1 MASFYEA
8 ETSGFNPDR
17 FVEDVIG
24 TKDSAI
30 TKIKEKYWTTKQIL
44 VDKIGLPIGSSEDGP
59 PIEVDQE
66 FQEFERKFKNIQGST
81 SKMCDYLRRY
91 HKSISETVN
100 AEEDL
105 GEFLKQE
112 AGGQKE
118 HLKEIML
125 ATSKALQIL
134 AEERPKMLWPVDRIR
149 HELSMFDERAIDDCS
164 ITVEATKKSHSEYRG
179 ALLWMKSIKRLDPEK
194 NDRGMDEFRLAQQ
207 AFKKTKKRFDQL
219 KEDLNYKV
227 DLLASSRSQL
237 MLDLTKEYAFSLTN
251 FYESTCE
258 QLEQLPDLP
267 DARTY
272 EIDITRL
279 LNKTTVAADKKQKEN
294 SIQESDGME
303 GSSKSKFDKEEEP
316 KDLITMEEVEIDI
329 TPIRELPQDEKEFH
343 DLAVDQL
350 AATFPSNE
358 DSNTDKPSTSQL
370 IDLSYS

>member
-59 PIEVDQE
+59 PIEVDHE
-66 FQEFERKFKNIQGST
+66 FQDFERKFKNIQGSN

-194 NDRGMDEFRLAQQ
+194 KWPRNGW
-207 AFKKTKKRFDQL
+207 
-219 KEDLNYKV
+219 
-227 DLLASSRSQL
+227 
-237 MLDLTKEYAFSLTN
+237 
-251 FYESTCE
+251 
-258 QLEQLPDLP
+258 
-267 DARTY
+267 
-272 EIDITRL
+272 I
-279 LNKTTVAADKKQKEN
+279 
-294 SIQESDGME
+294 
-303 GSSKSKFDKEEEP
+303 
-316 KDLITMEEVEIDI
+316 
-329 TPIRELPQDEKEFH
+329 
-343 DLAVDQL
+343 
-350 AATFPSNE
+350 
-358 DSNTDKPSTSQL
+358 
-370 IDLSYS
+370 